1 MSHHHDHHHH
11 HDHGDH
17 KHDHHSH
24 DHTHGHKESPMPFDE
39 QLRTLFSHWI
49 KHNDSHAGTYAEW
62 AKKARDHGMED
73 TAALLDEIA
82 AMTAELNKKIE
93 QAAKT
98 VEK

>member
-1 MSHHHDHHHH
+1 MSHHHDHDHHHH

-17 KHDHHSH
+17 KHG
-24 DHTHGHKESPMPFDE
+24 HTESPMPFDE

-49 KHNDSHAGTYAEW
+49 RHNDSHAGTYAEW
-62 AKKARDHGMED
+62 AKKAIDHGMEE
-73 TAALLDEIA
+73 TAALLNEIA

-93 QAAKT
+93 QAART